1 MDSYFWNL
9 LNPLC
14 WFLKVEYSLFFKIF
28 ANVFVSFTTHICDAL
43 VKHFCKP
50 GLLLTLTPDFMYFA
64 NAQLSKC
71 DFLLFV
77 VYNTARDDS
86 VQFNC
91 SVLPDSLQARG
102 LATRQASLSI
112 TTSWSLL

>member
-50 GLLLTLTPDFMYFA
+50 GLLLTLTPDFMHFA